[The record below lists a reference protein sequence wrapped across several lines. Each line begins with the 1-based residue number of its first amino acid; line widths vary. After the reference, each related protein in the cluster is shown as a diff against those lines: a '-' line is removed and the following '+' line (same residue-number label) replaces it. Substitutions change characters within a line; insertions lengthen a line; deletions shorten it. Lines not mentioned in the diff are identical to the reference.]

1 MLCAVYE
8 KAPVFGAKVATANVE
23 EIRKLPGVTHAFVVE
38 GGTNLTELLGGVAI
52 VAKSW
57 WQARTARQQL
67 KVTWQNHPT
76 SALSSEG
83 FAAKALELSKSEPAA
98 WVRTDGDVNAALAGA
113 AKTVEAACAY
123 PFVSHAQ
130 LEPMN
135 CTGQFSNGKLQLW
148 APSQTPAQG
157 LGVAARAAGI
167 QPADVAMKL
176 VRIGGGFGR
185 RLTNDYVAEVAAIA
199 KEVNGPPVKLLWT
212 REDDMAHDYRPAGF
226 HFFKGGVDAGGRVVA
241 WRDHF
246 VTFGDGQ
253 NITNSGN
260 MNPTEFPARC
270 VPNFGY
276 GRSLLPLGIPTGAMR
291 APGSNALAFDS
302 ELHRRTGACRRPR
315 SPAVQDRPALEAA
328 AAGEHAC
335 RTRRASGT
343 GPAGCRRPGRPDRT
357 GGPGRPRRAWRR
369 TRCPWRPRW
378 TRRTGRA
385 DRTEPGADA
394 QRARVAPGTI
404 RLGQTEVRQRP
415 RARRGV
421 PLQPSR
427 SFRRGC

>member
-1 MLCAVYE
+1 MHDAGGTRAACVQQSFGSVWTDRGEGGGAHAAGAGRRPPEGSKEFTIIGQTKANVDNLAIVTGKPVYGIDLELPGMLCAVYE

-199 KEVNGPPVKLLWT
+199 K
-212 REDDMAHDYRPAGF
+212 
-226 HFFKGGVDAGGRVVA
+226 
-241 WRDHF
+241 
-246 VTFGDGQ
+246 
-253 NITNSGN
+253 
-260 MNPTEFPARC
+260 
-270 VPNFGY
+270 
-276 GRSLLPLGIPTGAMR
+276 
-291 APGSNALAFDS
+291 
-302 ELHRRTGACRRPR
+302 
-315 SPAVQDRPALEAA
+315 
-328 AAGEHAC
+328 
-335 RTRRASGT
+335 
-343 GPAGCRRPGRPDRT
+343 
-357 GGPGRPRRAWRR
+357 
-369 TRCPWRPRW
+369 
-378 TRRTGRA
+378 
-385 DRTEPGADA
+385 
-394 QRARVAPGTI
+394 
-404 RLGQTEVRQRP
+404 
-415 RARRGV
+415 
-421 PLQPSR
+421 
-427 SFRRGC
+427 